1 MEWTGEHM
9 TKIQTV
15 MAVLCLWFGL
25 IGLPVFCLLA
35 LCLPQVRDDL
45 MGQTEICDSCRM
57 NRQGIQA

>member
-1 MEWTGEHM
+1 M

-15 MAVLCLWFGL
+15 MAVLSLWFGL